1 VSALSILELAVAKVK
16 AEQKELEDQVS
27 ARNASLIATMRALQA
42 LYNLSGDLKKPCE
55 HKPTR
60 DAMRLAEMA
69 LHGYYSTPTD

>member
-1 VSALSILELAVAKVK
+1 MSALSVLELAVAKVK

-42 LYNLSGDLKKPCE
+42 LYNLRYDLKKPIE

-60 DAMRLAEMA
+60 DALRLAEMA
-69 LHGYYSTPTD
+69 LNGYTTTTED

>member
-1 VSALSILELAVAKVK
+1 MSALSILELAVAKVK
-16 AEQKELEDQVS
+16 AEQKELEDQL
-27 ARNASLIATMRALQA
+27 AATRATQVQAFRALNA
-42 LYNLSGDLKKPCE
+42 LYNLSGDLKKPSE